1 MADYKGLNIRFRG
14 DTTDA
19 SKALHILSS
28 EAKAAQG
35 NLNAIQESLKNTA
48 TNGKNLDEALKSVQL
63 QQMGNA
69 AQAASGKV
77 NAYEQSLV
85 GLNKRLY
92 DAQLKLVTNR
102 DTLESM
108 PAKYDALASSAS
120 QAFERVA
127 QAQQVLDE
135 AKEKVAFAGS
145 QESWVQAINEQ
156 VEAQMNF
163 NAAVEAGDEEFRK
176 VSATY
181 GTFEGAI
188 NSAEESIRATGA
200 EIENTTQKMLVQE
213 SQAKALAAEQT
224 RLAASMTD
232 MGQWGAGA
240 QEFGNTLQ
248 GVGSAISSVGDKLTI
263 VSGIAAITFGRNIVS
278 STEEFG
284 NAIAQL
290 GGYLDIQGESL
301 DQMSDQALKWGKDT
315 QFSATE
321 AANAMNELAKGGMT
335 QAQISGGAMKAT
347 MELAAA
353 GQLDM
358 AQAAETS
365 VQAIKTFGL
374 SAEDASRVADALA
387 GAANE
392 STAEVSDLA
401 NGFKYVGG
409 WASMAGWNINDV
421 SGALAL
427 LSDHGLQSEMAGTA
441 LRNVMQR
448 LAAPTDTAAK
458 LMNAYGFSVRDS
470 EGHMVS
476 AVEVVKRLND
486 TFGNLADEEKQNVL
500 NDIFGARA
508 LPAAIALMNE
518 GADSLQGYIDS
529 TSQAGYATEM
539 AKNRMGDLG
548 WALEYLRGEAETAAV
563 NFGQALAPSIIG
575 LAKNIEGLLEWF
587 NSLDD
592 STKQFIAQS
601 AVMAV
606 AVGPV
611 ISGIGHLSKGA
622 AGLVGSFGTAITTI
636 SEFVALSADGGS
648 KVKRFAE
655 ALALAKTPAAETA
668 EGIAKVAENAAV
680 MEKTLQTAGTALK
693 GAIAVAAVAW
703 LADQIKSVVDEVQLV
718 SEATKSMSDI
728 AREAG
733 ESVAS
738 MGDEAEK
745 AGSKASTIG
754 QAVAGMNASLKE
766 SAEYNKDVASSLKEM
781 EGNVSSAER
790 YAATIKELSSV
801 GSLSAAQQEQLKQA
815 VDGYNEVTG
824 AAIRITDDMR
834 GTLNLLPQD
843 IDKVTEAYV
852 RQEKVKVYTELQS
865 EALKEQI
872 RAQKDAK
879 KAAEETQ
886 NTFWNWQNILTTA
899 ANSFTG
905 LGQIMNI
912 VNYGKAAIGLKGVSD
927 ASEKAT
933 YDVNYFKEAAEAAG
947 MSTEQYTEYLK
958 QLFPELNKTGDGA
971 EEAAE
976 KEREAAEQAAQAATD
991 AANAIKKA
999 NDAIVRERQREY
1011 DHAYKAL
1018 QKTLDAEYK
1027 ARQKAYD
1034 KEYKGLQKALD
1045 KEYKLRQKELDKA
1058 YKERQKQIDKE
1069 YDAYKDSLDAEV
1081 TALKKSLDSKQKE
1094 YKKSLDS
1101 ELSAYKKSN
1110 DAILKQQ
1117 KKAYDAQTKAFKAE
1131 TDKRVKA
1138 LQDERDERIKALEA
1152 NDGTKEIDSRIKSLK
1167 DQTKA
1172 EQAEIKRRGEEEKK
1186 AELEMAVER
1195 AKTRRARADAEKA
1208 LNDYLAELAQE
1219 HRENEREA
1227 EIERLEDQKD
1237 IIKERTDTQK
1247 DAIKEEYAARIDAL
1261 KESRS
1266 NELDAIKEANDLE
1279 YETMKEKLDG
1289 EYQLR
1294 KEHNELLVEQRKEA
1308 NELEIED
1315 LKEQN
1320 ELLLEARKEQDEL
1333 KLESIKEQQEA
1344 ELELI
1349 KEDHELRLEELK
1361 EFQTSQ
1367 LEAMKES
1374 QEEILQALKDSQQDQ
1389 LDAMRQNG
1397 EDMVASANDTTGE
1410 LKKDSDQ
1417 KLADADAWKNQT
1429 KETYKQAA
1437 LGMGENLTRTLFGFN
1452 PTLSNI
1458 AGQLYHS
1465 AVTEPNKLPSTFQNI
1480 ASSSTHNLENTF
1492 NIRRSAI
1499 GGAAGAIASSVDG
1512 NLSSIPSSA
1521 SANGSEAMYN
1531 LQSNISHGG
1540 TGVANAASRVVGNI
1554 NSQFDGLGNNSY
1566 SWGSDMMFN
1575 LNEGIV
1581 SYWNNVLLPNLVN
1594 IANNIA
1600 NLLAHSKPKEGPLK
1614 DDDQWFYHMGQ
1625 NLNKG
1630 LMRSVPEIMGTVNDL
1645 ADGIADGMNVDVVS
1659 DFIDNM
1665 RSNEYELAKQ
1675 SRRMAEI
1682 VSDEFNPYA
1691 TGNYSLG
1698 YDVKPMAQLLTNGV
1712 TEALRSGVP
1721 QRQGV
1726 TVVVQNMQ
1734 VREESD
1740 IQRVSERLYA
1750 LGEQTRRRGW

>member
-486 TFGNLADEEKQNVL
+486 TFGNLADEEKQSVL

-529 TSQAGYATEM
+529 TTQAGYATEM
-539 AKNRMGDLG
+539 AQTRMGDLG

-563 NFGQALAPSIIG
+563 NFGQALTPTIMEVAN
-575 LAKNIEGLLEWF
+575 AIEDALEWF
-587 NSLDD
+587 NSLSDAQQTQIANFALMAVSAGPFVSVIGHVTEGVGGLVKGLGEGAQFMSEYVTALQAGYGATEAFGAVNAELAESL
-592 STKQFIAQS
+592 STGLVGVGITAAIAYMALLGSQIADTIGHMNEMDEATNGLVSAFGNMDEVFGSAESSASGMSSAFTMSADEIASSAQS
-601 AVMAV
+601 ALDAQREL
-606 AVGPV
+606 GE
-611 ISGIGHLSKGA
+611 S
-622 AGLVGSFGTAITTI
+622 ITDT
-636 SEFVALSADGGS
+636 
-648 KVKRFAE
+648 
-655 ALALAKTPAAETA
+655 
-668 EGIAKVAENAAV
+668 
-680 MEKTLQTAGTALK
+680 M
-693 GAIAVAAVAW
+693 
-703 LADQIKSVVDEVQLV
+703 DEVGTNSGMLEV
-718 SEATKSMSDI
+718 YADTM
-728 AREAG
+728 
-733 ESVAS
+733 
-738 MGDEAEK
+738 DELSQK
-745 AGSKASTIG
+745 
-754 QAVAGMNASLKE
+754 
-766 SAEYNKDVASSLKEM
+766 SSLTVPE
-781 EGNVSSAER
+781 
-790 YAATIKELSSV
+790 
-801 GSLSAAQQEQLKQA
+801 QEKLKQA
-815 VDGYNEVTG
+815 VEGFNSIAGTSISIIDQQTG
-824 AAIRITDDMR
+824 ALSNSILAIRGAADAYRDYARSQAVM
-834 GTLNLLPQD
+834 
-843 IDKVTEAYV
+843 EAYGN
-852 RQEKVKVYTELQS
+852 LQKQLVENEIEQAKYAS
-865 EALKEQI
+865 IAKEEILNKAVAENLAAGVTFEMMDAAQQAQQSLKE
-872 RAQKDAK
+872 AQERHASLEQAIAITESRMQDA
-879 KAAEETQ
+879 TM
-886 NTFWNWQNILTTA
+886 T
-899 ANSFTG
+899 
-905 LGQIMNI
+905 
-912 VNYGKAAIGLKGVSD
+912 
-927 ASEKAT
+927 
-933 YDVNYFKEAAEAAG
+933 
-947 MSTEQYTEYLK
+947 TEQYSNALNNLGIATSNAAKGTGGTSGGSGVDDYASSIPSAVQSYGADALK
-958 QLFPELNKTGDGA
+958 
-971 EEAAE
+971 AA
-976 KEREAAEQAAQAATD
+976 KE
-991 AANAIKKA
+991 A
-999 NDAIVRERQREY
+999 NDAAIKEMQRAFDREY
-1011 DHAYKAL
+1011 KDL
-1018 QKTLDAEYK
+1018 QKALDAEYK
-1027 ARQKAYD
+1027 AQQKAYD

-1138 LQDERDERIKALEA
+1138 LQAERDARIKALEA

-1308 NELEIED
+1308 NELEIEA